1 MKNQLTKLYNAVSAP
16 VAATRDALT
25 ERLQSVR
32 ETASLLYNRMV
43 ENMGY
48 GQETLK
54 DIAEKEAEEEQ
65 QQEEDIDLTP
75 HEHERA
81 LKGAYRSFVI
91 PGAPKTDIDSYFDQ
105 SKPHIKTLIKNQ
117 LKEMGSAKIIMT
129 LWVRWK
135 KRIMPLIEL
144 DPEDA
149 KNAQDLD
156 DGTTGDN
163 YIRVEM
169 PFNSLMTEF
178 FEASDINDLIQRMLA
193 YIKTQTENP
202 KFPES
207 GFTLDKIMHLYIN
220 FHRLALTRGGSYIEL
235 PKWIKSKKAVINPQN
250 KDEECFK
257 RAIIAALH
265 HEEIKNNLE
274 RISLLRPYK
283 KHYNWKGL
291 KFPVSIKKIDKF
303 EKNNSCIAVN
313 LLFSNKKSQ
322 NQNIYTARRS
332 GRNAKCKKQVN
343 LLMIE
348 DGEKRHYT
356 AIKGISR
363 LLKSL
368 NASQKGA
375 YHFCM
380 NCLNGS
386 DRVSKG

>member
-1 MKNQLTKLYNAVSAP
+1 MTSWMRNQLTKLYNAVSAP
-16 VAATRDALT
+16 VAATRDALA

-105 SKPHIKTLIKNQ
+105 TKLHIKTLIKNQ

-156 DGTTGDN
+156 DGITGGN
-163 YIRVEM
+163 YVRVEM
-169 PFNSLMTEF
+169 PF
-178 FEASDINDLIQRMLA
+178 AS
-193 YIKTQTENP
+193 
-202 KFPES
+202 
-207 GFTLDKIMHLYIN
+207 H
-220 FHRLALTRGGSYIEL
+220 
-235 PKWIKSKKAVINPQN
+235 
-250 KDEECFK
+250 
-257 RAIIAALH
+257 
-265 HEEIKNNLE
+265 
-274 RISLLRPYK
+274 
-283 KHYNWKGL
+283 
-291 KFPVSIKKIDKF
+291 
-303 EKNNSCIAVN
+303 
-313 LLFSNKKSQ
+313 
-322 NQNIYTARRS
+322 
-332 GRNAKCKKQVN
+332 
-343 LLMIE
+343 
-348 DGEKRHYT
+348 
-356 AIKGISR
+356 
-363 LLKSL
+363 
-368 NASQKGA
+368 
-375 YHFCM
+375 
-380 NCLNGS
+380 
-386 DRVSKG
+386 DRVF